1 MKKKTTNKIEIL
13 ILTIIFILAVIYGM
27 KKENDCN
34 KELERLEQL
43 RQDET
48 VIIKIK

>member
-27 KKENDCN
+27 KKETDCN
-34 KELERLEQL
+34 KELERLEQIK
-43 RQDET
+43 QQET
-48 VIIKIK
+48 IILK